1 MSIIERALAKAKH
14 EDRAA
19 VEDAEG
25 LAHQPQAPTPEDG
38 EPAGGPGSTM
48 SALSVSTGLAR
59 ETGDSSSIAPAP
71 PGGSGLAREDGEP
84 VREALVQAP
93 QDVIF
98 APASAQAA
106 QPEPQPEPEPEPDPR
121 SAIAPDARPA
131 PAAPPLLRV
140 EDLRCAFDVS
150 KPFLNRLLER
160 EPRRWL
166 KAVDGVS
173 FEIPRGETFALVGES
188 GCGKSTVARL
198 IVGLHEPSAGRIVF
212 DGRDVA
218 QVRGSAER
226 QKLRRR
232 FQMIF
237 QDPYASLNPRWRVER
252 IIAEPIRVF
261 GLERDERKIRARVAE
276 LLTQVGM
283 APADGTKY
291 PHEFSGGQRQRICI
305 ARALA
310 NRPEFLVCDEP
321 TSALDVSVQA
331 QILNLMR
338 DLQDA
343 LGLTYLFISH
353 DLAVVRHMANRVGVM
368 YLGRLAEIADS
379 RTLFARPRH
388 PYTRMLLATIPS
400 LAMRGQRA
408 DLVRGEVPNPI
419 TPPPGCSF
427 HPRCP
432 LANERCRREA
442 PLLRDLGGAHQV
454 ACHAVEEERDHE

>member
-1 MSIIERALAKAKH
+1 MSIIERALAKAKQQ
-14 EDRAA
+14 DRAA
-19 VEDAEG
+19 VEEAEG
-25 LAHQPQAPTPEDG
+25 LAHRPQA
-38 EPAGGPGSTM
+38 
-48 SALSVSTGLAR
+48 LAR
-59 ETGDSSSIAPAP
+59 EN
-71 PGGSGLAREDGEP
+71 GGQEGGRE
-84 VREALVQAP
+84 
-93 QDVIF
+93 
-98 APASAQAA
+98 SADQAA
-106 QPEPQPEPEPEPDPR
+106 DSGAPR
-121 SAIAPDARPA
+121 VGGEAAQSPVGGAAQSPAAAIAVEPGAGSDAAAALESHAEA
-131 PAAPPLLRV
+131 PAPPLLRV

-173 FEIPRGETFALVGES
+173 FEIPRGQTFALVGES

-198 IVGLHEPSAGRIVF
+198 IVGLYEPSAGRIVF

-218 QVRGSAER
+218 QVRSGAER

-261 GLERDERKIRARVAE
+261 GLEPDERKIRARVAE

-368 YLGRLAEIADS
+368 YLGRIAEIADS

-432 LANERCRREA
+432 IANERCRREA
-442 PLLRDLGGAHQV
+442 PLLHELGGGQQV
-454 ACHAVEEERDHE
+454 ACHAVEEQRDHE

>member
-1 MSIIERALAKAKH
+1 MSIIERALAKAKQ

-25 LAHQPQAPTPEDG
+25 LAHQPDDAAEDRDLLG
-38 EPAGGPGSTM
+38 
-48 SALSVSTGLAR
+48 AR
-59 ETGDSSSIAPAP
+59 EAAGRERAS
-71 PGGSGLAREDGEP
+71 GGEGVGGEA
-84 VREALVQAP
+84 V
-93 QDVIF
+93 
-98 APASAQAA
+98 
-106 QPEPQPEPEPEPDPR
+106 QPEGVV
-121 SAIAPDARPA
+121 SAGSPTHGGRAGTAFAARPA
-131 PAAPPLLRV
+131 PTGPAPAAALAAEPATQSDVDTAAITGPRPAPALVCV

-173 FEIPRGETFALVGES
+173 FAIPRGETFALVGES

-198 IVGLHEPSAGRIVF
+198 IVGLYEPSAGRIVF
-212 DGRDVA
+212 DGHDLARVT
-218 QVRGSAER
+218 RSAER
-226 QKLRRR
+226 QALRRR

-261 GLERDERKIRARVAE
+261 ALERDDRKVRARVAE

-283 APADGTKY
+283 SPADGTKY

-368 YLGRLAEIADS
+368 YLGRIAEIADS
-379 RTLFARPRH
+379 RTLFAQPRH

-400 LAMRGQRA
+400 LAMRAQRA

-419 TPPPGCSF
+419 TPPSGCSF

-432 LANERCRREA
+432 LANARCQREA
-442 PLLRDLGGAHQV
+442 PLLRDLGGGHQV
-454 ACHAVEEERDHE
+454 ACHAVEEGHEDE